1 LDTKLKL
8 YAGIEYLRP
17 FEGEKQMIFFSG
29 MEGGGMVTV
38 SHYIPDGRGGR
49 TLTMTPSPID
59 MAVVIAQRAS
69 DARVIVN
76 LIATNGTA
84 RRGGGGGD
92 AAGRELVERTGGY
105 YTSLEMAPKA
115 VAKVDALTRFSYLL
129 GYTPSNPDLDGT
141 FRDVQVVVNRPDLT
155 VRFRHGYFAAPEPPP
170 LELEAMVKKARIET
184 ALAYDQQSTDIPL
197 RATATMLPRMGI
209 QAQVRVEVT
218 IDVAPLAL
226 LLKDGV
232 RTGQLEFQVYCG
244 DAKQIMIGDESDHLD
259 INAPEATYQQ
269 WLQTGLRRTI
279 RVDVPDQPKYVKVV
293 VYDYGSDRVG
303 SVMVTMK

>member
-49 TLTMTPSPID
+49 TFDNDPISHRHGRCD
-59 MAVVIAQRAS
+59 VAQRAS

-170 LELEAMVKKARIET
+170 LELEAMVKQARMET
-184 ALAYDQQSTDIPL
+184 ALAYDQQATDIPL
-197 RATATMLPRMGI
+197 RATVSMLPRMGI

-218 IDVAPLAL
+218 IDVTPL
-226 LLKDGV
+226 
-232 RTGQLEFQVYCG
+232 TW
-244 DAKQIMIGDESDHLD
+244 
-259 INAPEATYQQ
+259 P
-269 WLQTGLRRTI
+269 
-279 RVDVPDQPKYVKVV
+279 
-293 VYDYGSDRVG
+293 
-303 SVMVTMK
+303 